1 MRIILSPSKTK
12 KISTYREEQVKIPQ
26 YNSKAQK
33 IAKKIA
39 RMSVNDI
46 SKKFKLPI
54 DKSKELKNFYK
65 NYDGEEYGHSLK
77 SYDGLAFKNFQSI
90 EKDSIFE
97 EMKERLVILSALYG
111 VLSPTEGIKDY
122 RLDMVNSIFDDKSL
136 YQFWKKEISD
146 YFKNDDFY
154 K

>member
-65 NYDGEEYGHSLK
+65 NYDGQEYGHSLK

-97 EMKERLVILSALYG
+97 EMKYPIAPGWLFLSLVQLYIG
-111 VLSPTEGIKDY
+111 SC
-122 RLDMVNSIFDDKSL
+122 R
-136 YQFWKKEISD
+136 EIGLW
-146 YFKNDDFY
+146 FY
-154 K
+154 LLG

>member
-46 SKKFKLPI
+46 SKNSNCQLI
-54 DKSKELKNFYK
+54 NQKN
-65 NYDGEEYGHSLK
+65 
-77 SYDGLAFKNFQSI
+77 
-90 EKDSIFE
+90 
-97 EMKERLVILSALYG
+97 
-111 VLSPTEGIKDY
+111 
-122 RLDMVNSIFDDKSL
+122 
-136 YQFWKKEISD
+136 
-146 YFKNDDFY
+146 
-154 K
+154 